1 VNIFKEKVMKKTNA
15 LFGLLIF
22 ISTSACFGN
31 AAFAPAHD
39 GDRGHAILQLDSN
52 KIEVEYGRPDLKG
65 RNPEELL
72 KPGQVWRMGSDAATT
87 LSTQASLKLGDKV
100 IPAGKYVLKAKFV
113 EPQKWLLL
121 VETEAKS
128 QVAEVPFVF
137 EKLGSSVEHLTM
149 DLEKRDKGGRLVVKW
164 GLLSL
169 AADFQP
175 AATA

>member
-1 VNIFKEKVMKKTNA
+1 MRRTSA

-39 GDRGHAILQLDSN
+39 GDRGQASLQLDSN
-52 KIEVEYGRPDLKG
+52 KIEVEYGRPALKG

-87 LSTQASLKLGDKV
+87 LSTQASLKFGDKV

-121 VETEAKS
+121 IETETKS
-128 QVAEVPFVF
+128 QVAELPFVL
-137 EKLGSSVEHLTM
+137 EKLDSSVEHLTIA
-149 DLEKRDKGGRLVVKW
+149 LEKKDKGGRLVVKW